1 MKFQVIT
8 AEGRGLRH
16 SLLQLVDV
24 TVIGVSLSS
33 VRFARLFPLFIP
45 QNVRNTHSDFA
56 LPLDIN
62 SFYSSFHPGGLVSTD
77 GHFKTYIAR
86 AIRKSGEIRFSNMM
100 FMNLSQYY
108 NAQTTGYNR
117 VPVACRI
124 MVASSISYNQ
134 ATILFLQCKTN
145 IIWQRIYN

>member
-62 SFYSSFHPGGLVSTD
+62 SFYSSLHPGGLLSTN

-86 AIRKSGEIRFSNMM
+86 CQAR
-100 FMNLSQYY
+100 LHPSQYHPPD
-108 NAQTTGYNR
+108 R
-117 VPVACRI
+117 SPL
-124 MVASSISYNQ
+124 
-134 ATILFLQCKTN
+134 LFLQD
-145 IIWQRIYN
+145 